1 MGYLFV
7 TVTKYL
13 TKQLNF
19 DLVLTHSLR
28 MQSSKVGVIGSGA
41 GRTGRVMSIVRKL
54 REINAGALFV
64 FWFSSGPRVQS
75 IEGAPLRRLGLSVST
90 QSMNSIADM
99 AGGLFPR

>member
-7 TVTKYL
+7 TMTKYL

-19 DLVLTHSLR
+19 DLILTHGLR

-64 FWFSSGPRVQS
+64 FWFSSGLRVQS
-75 IEGAPLRRLGLSVST
+75 IEGVPSV
-90 QSMNSIADM
+90 
-99 AGGLFPR
+99 G